1 MVGCTLSH
9 EGNLVCIGLE
19 LAWCCVRRTNRGQIG
34 LWSVV
39 LCHMKGI
46 LYVLAW
52 NWPGAVCIGLIV
64 GR

>member
-19 LAWCCVRRTNRGQIG
+19 LARCCVHRTNRGQID
-34 LWSVV
+34 LWWVV
-39 LCHMKGI
+39 LGPMGGI
-46 LYVLAW
+46 LYVLVC

-64 GR
+64 GK